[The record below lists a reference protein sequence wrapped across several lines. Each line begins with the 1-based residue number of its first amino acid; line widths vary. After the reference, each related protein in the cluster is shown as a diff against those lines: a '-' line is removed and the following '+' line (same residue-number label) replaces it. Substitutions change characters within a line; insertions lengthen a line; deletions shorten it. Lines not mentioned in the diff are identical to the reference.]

1 MVMKFYKF
9 ASNFSVILALIIVMF
24 GGIELSFI
32 TPVSAQKLIN
42 PGTADDE
49 YRPIKRMV
57 FNYLIQD
64 FKKDRIY
71 LGKSAKVKVSPL
83 IMSGDW
89 LLASYLI
96 VSRENPNGWT
106 GQLLFQKTK
115 KGWFHKGEGN
125 YIQDVQTLIDFGVP
139 RENAEG
145 LAEGAD
151 I

>member
-71 LGKSAKVKVSPL
+71 LGKSEFQL
-83 IMSGDW
+83 MSKDYSFFEF
-89 LLASYLI
+89 LTIS
-96 VSRENPNGWT
+96 SR
-106 GQLLFQKTK
+106 
-115 KGWFHKGEGN
+115 
-125 YIQDVQTLIDFGVP
+125 
-139 RENAEG
+139 
-145 LAEGAD
+145 
-151 I
+151 